1 VLSRTKPRKRALKKM
16 KSTRNYLRNE
26 VIHLRKSE
34 NPKKCMF

>member
-1 VLSRTKPRKRALKKM
+1 LLSGTKPRKRALKEM

-34 NPKKCMF
+34 TPKRCMF